1 MDMENMRPAKPTA
14 KMLEAYVMEEKL
26 PMDYAPRKI
35 ALPAEGG
42 IRRETIEIR
51 RHHLDTNY
59 HVNNGQYIRIAMECL
74 PAGLLQ
80 KENAHIRQMRAEYK
94 KQAHL
99 GDRIYPVVYSEGEET
114 AAIALNNQEG
124 QPYCVVELKQQ
135 C

>member
-1 MDMENMRPAKPTA
+1 M
-14 KMLEAYVMEEKL
+14 
-26 PMDYAPRKI
+26 
-35 ALPAEGG
+35 
-42 IRRETIEIR
+42 
-51 RHHLDTNY
+51 DTNY